1 MAEFL
6 GNPFFSCRNCRNP
19 LALREDLL
27 NKNFLAKTGQ
37 AYLFTNVVNIALGRK
52 EDRQLITG
60 KFAIATIYCSNCGVE
75 LGWKYLAAYDVKQK
89 YKEGRFIIERSKI
102 VKEY

>member
-27 NKNFLAKTGQ
+27 NKNFRAKTGQ
-37 AYLFTNVVNIALGRK
+37 AYMFTNVANIALGRK

-60 KFAIATIYCSNCGVE
+60 NFAIAATTVAAAEWSLDGSTCE
-75 LGWKYLAAYDVKQK
+75 LTT
-89 YKEGRFIIERSKI
+89 
-102 VKEY
+102 